1 MRRDYQLH
9 AIRRYDMLVRDGM
22 RRGRNAYTYLVDEF
36 ADGAG
41 CGVLEL
47 VEVFPKKYDASGYVL

>member
-1 MRRDYQLH
+1 
-9 AIRRYDMLVRDGM
+9 MLVRDGM

-36 ADGAG
+36 ADGAR